1 MPMRKILVVD
11 DERAIVESLE
21 YALERDG
28 YKVLRAFDGA
38 EALKIFR
45 SQKPDLIIL
54 DLMLP
59 IMSGEEVCRLVRKE
73 SSVPIIMLTAKDSEI
88 DRVVGLEIGAD
99 DYVTKPFSI
108 RELVARVR
116 ALFRRTSGES
126 PPHQERKE
134 SFSVGPFVV
143 DGERHEIRY
152 HEEALQLPL
161 KEFMLLELLLRNSGR
176 VLTREIILEQIW
188 GPNFY
193 GDNKTVD
200 VHIRRLRKKI
210 EPDSVT
216 PRFIKTVRGVGY
228 RFELENSG

>member
-1 MPMRKILVVD
+1 MKKILVVD

-38 EALKIFR
+38 EALRIFR

-59 IMSGEEVCRLVRKE
+59 TISGEEVCRLVRKE
-73 SSVPIIMLTAKDSEI
+73 SSLPIIMLTAKDSEI

-99 DYVTKPFSI
+99 DYVTKPFGI

-116 ALFRRTSGES
+116 ALFRRTSGGS
-126 PPHQERKE
+126 PSEQERKE
-134 SFSVGPFVV
+134 SFSVGPFLV
-143 DGERHEIRY
+143 DVEKHEIRY
-152 HEEALQLPL
+152 QGGVLHLPL
-161 KEFMLLELLLRNSGR
+161 KEFMLLDLLLRNSGR
-176 VLTREIILEQIW
+176 VLTREIILERIW
-188 GPNFY
+188 DPNFY

-200 VHIRRLRKKI
+200 VHIQRLRKRI
-210 EPDSVT
+210 EPDPAT

-228 RFELENSG
+228 RFELENSD

>member
-1 MPMRKILVVD
+1 
-11 DERAIVESLE
+11 
-21 YALERDG
+21 
-28 YKVLRAFDGA
+28 FDGA

-59 IMSGEEVCRLVRKE
+59 TISGEEVCRLVRKE
-73 SSVPIIMLTAKDSEI
+73 SSIPIIMLTAKDSEI

-126 PPHQERKE
+126 PSHQERKE

-152 HEEALQLPL
+152 QGGVLHLPL
-161 KEFMLLELLLRNSGR
+161 KEFMLLKLLLRNSGR

-200 VHIRRLRKKI
+200 VHIRRLRERI
-210 EPDSVT
+210 EPDPTT
-216 PRFIKTVRGVGY
+216 PHFIKTVRGVGY
-228 RFELENSG
+228 RFDLENVD

>member
-1 MPMRKILVVD
+1 MRKILVVD

-38 EALKIFR
+38 EALKVFR

-73 SSVPIIMLTAKDSEI
+73 SSIPIIMLTAKDSEI

-116 ALFRRTSGES
+116 ALLRRASGES
-126 PPHQERKE
+126 PSGQERKE
-134 SFSVGPFVV
+134 SFSVGPFLV
-143 DGERHEIRY
+143 DRERHEIRY
-152 HEEALQLPL
+152 HGEVLQLPL

-188 GPNFY
+188 VPNFY

-200 VHIRRLRKKI
+200 VHIRRLRKRI
-210 EPDSVT
+210 EPDPAT
-216 PRFIKTVRGVGY
+216 PRFIKTVRGIGY
-228 RFELENSG
+228 RFELENMD

>member
-1 MPMRKILVVD
+1 MKKILVVD

-38 EALKIFR
+38 EALRIFR

-59 IMSGEEVCRLVRKE
+59 TISGEEVCRLVRKE
-73 SSVPIIMLTAKDSEI
+73 SSLPIIMLTAKDSEI

-99 DYVTKPFSI
+99 DYVTKPFGI

-116 ALFRRTSGES
+116 ALFRRTSGGS
-126 PPHQERKE
+126 PSEQERKE
-134 SFSVGPFVV
+134 SFSVGPFLV
-143 DGERHEIRY
+143 DVEKHEIRY
-152 HEEALQLPL
+152 QGGVLHLPL
-161 KEFMLLELLLRNSGR
+161 KEFMLLDLLLRNSGR
-176 VLTREIILEQIW
+176 VLTREIILERIW
-188 GPNFY
+188 DPNFY

-200 VHIRRLRKKI
+200 VHIQRLRKRI
-210 EPDSVT
+210 EPDPAT
-216 PRFIKTVRGVGY
+216 PHFIKTVRGVGY
-228 RFELENSG
+228 RFELENSD